1 MESETDDSPEPMETA
16 FTLDQTAGGEFLSL
30 DDLGNLLSHLAS
42 QGLNLAFMANAHLR
56 KRSFTG
62 NYEN

>member
-1 MESETDDSPEPMETA
+1 MKIETDDSPEPMETA
-16 FTLDQTAGGEFLSL
+16 LTLDQTAGGEFLSL
-30 DDLGNLLSHLAS
+30 DDLGKVLTYLAS
-42 QGLNLAFMANAHLR
+42 QGLILEFMAKTHLG

>member
-1 MESETDDSPEPMETA
+1 META

-30 DDLGNLLSHLAS
+30 DVLAKLLSHLAS
-42 QGLNLAFMANAHLR
+42 QGLNLAFMANADLR